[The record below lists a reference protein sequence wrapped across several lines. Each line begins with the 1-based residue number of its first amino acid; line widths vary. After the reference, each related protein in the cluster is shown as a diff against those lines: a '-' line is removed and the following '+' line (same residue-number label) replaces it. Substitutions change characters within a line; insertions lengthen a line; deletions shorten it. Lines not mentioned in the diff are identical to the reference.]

1 MTWTMVLLL
10 FPPLRTQYFNV
21 LRTEMY
27 ISNRNKIN
35 ETFLKISPH
44 LRSREVNRDY
54 RLQTSVHLYDY
65 IPNSN
70 FHLRKE
76 YIRILT
82 AHNYKKKHRD
92 MFTTLVNYNY
102 GATIF

>member
-1 MTWTMVLLL
+1 MVLLL

-44 LRSREVNRDY
+44 L